1 MTIRLQI
8 NGEDRD
14 AGEAVSVADLLQDLD
29 LAVERV
35 AVEHNRRVLK
45 RDELARA
52 MLADGDQL
60 EIVQFVGGG

>member
-45 RDELARA
+45 RDELARV

-60 EIVQFVGGG
+60 EIIQFVGGG

>member
-45 RDELARA
+45 RDELARV

>member
-14 AGEAVSVADLLQDLD
+14 VGEAVSVADLLQDLD

-45 RDELARA
+45 RDELARV

>member
-8 NGEDRD
+8 NGEGRD
-14 AGEAVSVADLLQDLD
+14 ADEAISVAGLLQDLQ
-29 LAVERV
+29 LAAERV

-45 RDELARA
+45 RDEFAQV

-60 EIVQFVGGG
+60 EIVHFVGGG

>member
-1 MTIRLQI
+1 MTIRLTI

-14 AGEAVSVADLLQDLD
+14 AGEAVSVADLLQGLD

-45 RDELARA
+45 RDELARV

-60 EIVQFVGGG
+60 EIIQFVGGG